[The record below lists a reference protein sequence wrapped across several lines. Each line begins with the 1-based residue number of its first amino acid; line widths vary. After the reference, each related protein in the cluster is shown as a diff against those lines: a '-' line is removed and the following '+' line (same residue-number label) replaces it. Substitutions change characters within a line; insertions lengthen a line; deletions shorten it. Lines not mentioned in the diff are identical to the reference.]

1 MKPADTTRPVG
12 SDGGLS
18 RRELEREQGEAL
30 PDREGTLDRLS
41 DRATAEQAS
50 RAGDKDNE

>member
-1 MKPADTTRPVG
+1 M
-12 SDGGLS
+12 S
-18 RRELEREQGEAL
+18 RQELEQEKGDAL

-50 RAGDKDNE
+50 RDGDEDYERRSV

>member
-1 MKPADTTRPVG
+1 MGPGTRP
-12 SDGGLS
+12 SDRGEELS
-18 RRELEREQGEAL
+18 RQELEREQGEAL

-50 RAGDKDNE
+50 LDRDEDNE